1 MAVPLSASDLGQKK
15 ERTTKGRLRGLPFVV
30 LSWMEKNG
38 LCLAFQGFQ
47 GGNLIKE
54 TASSLPIKKE
64 IGGLK
69 MSPKVTGGG
78 LKFEQRLD
86 QCV

>member
-1 MAVPLSASDLGQKK
+1 MDCAWLFRDSREGILSRK
-15 ERTTKGRLRGLPFVV
+15 P
-30 LSWMEKNG
+30 
-38 LCLAFQGFQ
+38 
-47 GGNLIKE
+47 
-54 TASSLPIKKE
+54 ASSLPIKKE